1 MNNKNLIINEITP
14 KRSVALILLALAA
27 VLWSLGGILIKLVS
41 LNPVAI
47 AGMRSLIA
55 ACEILIFIKKPDLK
69 FTPLKFVSSFAYAA
83 TVISF
88 VCATKLTTA
97 ANAIILQYTAPIYV
111 AIFGAIIL
119 KEKVR
124 WYDILTT
131 GLILCGMVLFFLDK
145 LSPGG
150 MLGNIVAVFSGLAF
164 AFSTLLLRLQKD
176 DSPLDRI
183 FWGNIFTA
191 VVAVPF
197 MFEKMPDFKSWLG
210 LILLGVFQLGFSYM
224 IFSVAI
230 KNASALEAVLIPMIE
245 PVLNPIW
252 VAIFLNEVPGFLSL
266 VGGLIVIFS
275 VTARCIYISLQARNQ
290 LPVSTKKEIQKEE

>member
-41 LNPVAI
+41 LSPVAI

-55 ACEILIFIKKPDLK
+55 ACVILIFIKKPDLK

-131 GLILCGMVLFFLDK
+131 GLILGGMVLFFLDK

-275 VTARCIYISLQARNQ
+275 VTVRCIYISLQARNQ
-290 LPVSTKKEIQKEE
+290 LPVSTKKEIQKAE